1 MGKLKDILKD
11 VFQVFLVILI
21 LCATWL
27 SYTPTKVKY
36 LSEISASD
44 TAINSNDLREIVG
57 TSTYVFIGY
66 VEETHDYNSKK
77 YFRHYPKIID
87 YNGMPYTE
95 CKLRVVESIKG
106 GLVDDTTFSIYK
118 FGGVV
123 WSRTCVLM
131 DDDDML
137 PEKGKYYLFAGNCYA
152 DGTMIVGGKNK
163 TALLEDG
170 INETNYENSTVY
182 KKYIEACKNQITK
195 NATPPYYLCGAD
207 ANYGDGTHNAE
218 IYEEYNKQK
227 VAKGG
232 SIDKKFHKALKDG
245 NPKIK

>member
-1 MGKLKDILKD
+1 MKNLRYILTN
-11 VFQVFLVILI
+11 VLQVFLVILI
-21 LCATWL
+21 LFAMWL

-118 FGGVV
+118 FGGVA

-131 DDDDML
+131 DDD
-137 PEKGKYYLFAGNCYA
+137 
-152 DGTMIVGGKNK
+152 
-163 TALLEDG
+163 
-170 INETNYENSTVY
+170 
-182 KKYIEACKNQITK
+182 
-195 NATPPYYLCGAD
+195 
-207 ANYGDGTHNAE
+207 
-218 IYEEYNKQK
+218 
-227 VAKGG
+227 
-232 SIDKKFHKALKDG
+232 LK
-245 NPKIK
+245 